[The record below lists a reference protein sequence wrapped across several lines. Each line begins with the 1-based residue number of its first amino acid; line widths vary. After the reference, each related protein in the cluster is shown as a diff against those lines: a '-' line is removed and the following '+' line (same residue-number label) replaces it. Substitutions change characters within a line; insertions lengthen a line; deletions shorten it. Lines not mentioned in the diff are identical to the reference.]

1 MELFLGF
8 VAGVVSVVITM
19 AWLLSKWVKR
29 VTAPPSIKKVSI
41 AARVEEIDGMFY
53 VYDARDGSFLVQGRD
68 QDELIQRLMDQG
80 VIRRIVQAGDKDVAT
95 DTV

>member
-8 VAGVVSVVITM
+8 VAGVVSVLITM

-29 VTAPPSIKKVSI
+29 VTAPPRTEKVSI
-41 AARVEEIDGMFY
+41 PARIEEFDGMFY

-80 VIRRIVQAGDKDVAT
+80 IVQRIVQAGDKDVAA
-95 DTV
+95 DAV